1 MSASSDQTPVWLDKV
16 IKAVSLYN
24 RGTAN
29 DHDLT
34 DQLLEALKPWEPDK
48 RALAVGMLTLLAQAE
63 YPTPV
68 LRLACL
74 FAGPDTVRTLDP
86 LVDRELARAEDE
98 PEIPNSLADL
108 ALAVVGRRPLPGT
121 FLQTVSVKGEPTL
134 ASLLSLLDA
143 LRECDRDRVQSLV
156 TYAARHGCVGPLRT
170 AMAFER
176 PALSSAECLET
187 IACFDLA
194 SLRSEGRWGAI
205 AACAAL
211 AARHC
216 AFDLALSW
224 SGAVEDEHLVDGKP
238 GLCATSHGWG
248 CDSAC
253 SMISSQ
259 LLGVLATVDWVCG
272 EHERAVQRAR
282 SFSERDDGRFPSAVE
297 RALTQWVLAQ
307 AAPSAARYTLLAKIG
322 DADDWL
328 GLLAAQVAQDKADL
342 CTDPDAAAVHTQAR
356 DHALARP
363 QPRLHF
369 GAFDFDDVL
378 WALPVARHPA

>member
-1 MSASSDQTPVWLDKV
+1 M
-16 IKAVSLYN
+16 I
-24 RGTAN
+24 
-29 DHDLT
+29 DLT
-34 DQLLEALKPWEPDK
+34 DEDLQRLGSAAKSIRLYNADRIMGDELLSELLEALQPWAPDR
-48 RALAVGMLTLLAQAE
+48 RAHAAEVMALLAHSGA
-63 YPTPV
+63 PAPV
-68 LRLACL
+68 LG
-74 FAGPDTVRTLDP
+74 FAYEIADRSAVMTLDP
-86 LVDRELARAEDE
+86 LVDRELALAEDE
-98 PEIPNSLADL
+98 PEIPDSLADL
-108 ALAVVGRRPLPGT
+108 ALAVVGRRPLPAT

-143 LRECDRDRVQSLV
+143 LREGDRDRVQSLV

-272 EHERAVQRAR
+272 ERERAVQRAG
-282 SFSERDDGRFPSAVE
+282 SFLARDDGGWPSAVE